1 MREERAYWT
10 HEIAESLSI
19 SDSTL
24 RKWCLELER
33 HGYVFVK
40 GENNSRAF
48 LVRDLDLLAR
58 IKHYVRVENL
68 TIEQAVSQSLQ
79 EFEASTTVIMNSTN
93 AGRSSVTPVVRE
105 PFEQELKLLN
115 ERMEK
120 QEEFNKKLMQRLEE
134 RDRNLMAVLR
144 EVQETNKR
152 LAERRNK
159 KWWKFWK

>member
-48 LVRDLDLLAR
+48 LVRDLNLLAR
-58 IKHYVRVENL
+58 IKHYVRVEKL

-79 EFEASTTVIMNSTN
+79 EFKESSSTN
-93 AGRSSVTPVVRE
+93 VKLANDGRSLLQGGVRGS
-105 PFEQELKLLN
+105 FEQELQQLN

-120 QEEFNKKLMQRLEE
+120 QEKFNEKLIERLEE
-134 RDRNLMAVLR
+134 RDRNLMLVLK
-144 EVQETNKR
+144 EIQETKKELLEAKQN
-152 LAERRNK
+152 